1 MTATETGV
9 TSYALASDREIVITR
24 VVDAPRRIVYD
35 AWTNPKH
42 VPNWMGFPEG
52 WTMPVCEMDLRP
64 GGSWHYV
71 WRRSDGD
78 ELSMTGIVREVAPP
92 ERLVTTESWGPEW
105 PETINTLELTET
117 GGRTTIKLTILYPSK
132 EARDAALQ
140 TGMKEGLDVSYSRL
154 DSLLAKLTA

>member
-35 AWTNPKH
+35 VWTNPQH

-71 WRRSDGD
+71 WRQSDGS
-78 ELSMTGIVREVAPP
+78 EMSMTGIVREVAPP
-92 ERLVTTESWGPEW
+92 ERLVTTEKWGPEW
-105 PETINTLELTET
+105 PETINTLVLTES

-140 TGMKEGLDVSYSRL
+140 TGMKEGLDVSYTRL

>member
-9 TSYALASDREIVITR
+9 NSYALASDREIVITR

-42 VPNWMGFPEG
+42 VQNWMGFPEG

-78 ELSMTGIVREVAPP
+78 ELSMTGIVRELAPP

-117 GGRTTIKLTILYPSK
+117 GGRTTIKLTILYPSR
-132 EARDAALQ
+132 EDRDAALQ
-140 TGMKEGLDVSYSRL
+140 TGMKEGLDVSYARL